1 MYLLGYSFQPIS
13 KNMQDSFYSAIED
26 KQILAILGC
35 PITRKIVD
43 ADEQVILNVG
53 DLITAES
60 VIQAKQAG
68 HLETLLNSVYS

>member
-13 KNMQDSFYSAIED
+13 KNIRDSSYSAIED
-26 KQILAILGC
+26 KQILSILGC

-43 ADEQVILNVG
+43 TEEHVILNVG

-68 HLETLLNSVYS
+68 NLEMLLNSVYS